1 MSQALIEGIS
11 MGLLLSVMIG
21 PVFFTLIQNSIEN
34 GFRHTVVLALG
45 ILSSDLI
52 YVVITFFGVSLLA
65 QNPLFEVILGYVG
78 GAVLIGFGISAYFKK
93 NTGRISSGGLT
104 IPKAKKTTGFLKGFG
119 INGINPFVMLFWI
132 SIAGLVNLKNDFKK
146 ADIVLYYFGILFTV
160 FSIDLLKAYIAKQL
174 KSFVT
179 PRLMKKLNIA
189 VAIVLVIFGLRLI
202 KFAWERQM
210 FLDS

>member
-1 MSQALIEGIS
+1 MNQALIEGIS
-11 MGLLLSVMIG
+11 MGLLLSAMIG

-34 GFRHTVVLALG
+34 GFRHTFVLALG

-65 QNPLFEVILGYVG
+65 QNPYFEVILGYIG
-78 GAVLIGFGISAYFKK
+78 GAVLVGFGISAFFKRNK
-93 NTGRISSGGLT
+93 GRLSSGGLT
-104 IPKAKKTTGFLKGFG
+104 IPKARKTTGFMKGFG

-132 SIAGLVNLKNDFKK
+132 SIAGLVNLKQDFKK
-146 ADIVLYYFGILFTV
+146 TDIVLYYFGILFTV

-179 PRLMKKLNIA
+179 PGLMKKLNIV
-189 VAIVLVIFGLRLI
+189 VAIVLVFFGLRLI
-202 KFAWERQM
+202 KFAWERQVLM
-210 FLDS
+210 S